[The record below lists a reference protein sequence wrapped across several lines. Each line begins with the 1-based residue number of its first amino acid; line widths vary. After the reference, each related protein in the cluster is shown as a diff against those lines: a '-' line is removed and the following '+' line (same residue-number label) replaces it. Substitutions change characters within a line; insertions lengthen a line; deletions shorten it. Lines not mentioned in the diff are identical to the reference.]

1 VTAGNR
7 TVGSRTRSWNS
18 DPVVLTVA
26 VTGAD
31 VFRENNPNIPY
42 TTAEIAESSIEAA
55 AAGATVV
62 HLHVREDDGTPSGRP
77 ELFQDVIRRI
87 RAGSALITM
96 VSTGG
101 ANDMT
106 IEQRVTGLQ
115 AAPDICG
122 VESGS
127 MNFGD
132 DTFITPPPAGRG
144 IIAAARE
151 QGIGLE
157 VEAFDVGHVVSA
169 VRWLEQGLIEPP
181 LRINLVFGVPG
192 GIDAS
197 PEALTAMLRPL
208 PPQTFWTVTCIG
220 RHHQRLLALALLH
233 GAPGIRTGLEDAVYL
248 RRAVLAPSNAALVKA
263 AVELTHSL
271 GREVAT
277 VEQTRELLGLA
288 GVAGQSP
295 A

>member
-1 VTAGNR
+1 M
-7 TVGSRTRSWNS
+7 SWNK

-42 TTAEIAESSIEAA
+42 TTAEIADSSIEAGQ
-55 AAGATVV
+55 AGATVV

-77 ELFQDVIRRI
+77 ELFKDVMERI
-87 RAGSALITM
+87 RAGSDLLTM

-101 ANDMT
+101 SAEMT
-106 IEQRVTGLQ
+106 IEERTTGLE
-115 AAPDICG
+115 AAPDISG

-132 DTFITPPPAGRG
+132 DTFITPPAAGRG
-144 IIAAARE
+144 IIERATSA
-151 QGIGLE
+151 GIALE

-169 VRWLEQGLIEPP
+169 VRWLEEGILPPP

-197 PEALTAMLRPL
+197 PEALAAMLRPL
-208 PPQTFWTVTCIG
+208 PSGTFWTVTCIG
-220 RHHQRLLALALLH
+220 RHHPRMMALALLN
-233 GAPGIRTGLEDAVYL
+233 GAPGIRTGLEDVAYI
-248 RRAVLAPSNAALVKA
+248 RRGELAASNAALVEM
-263 AVELTHSL
+263 AVGLTRAL

-277 VEQTRELLGLA
+277 REQTPELLGL
-288 GVAGQSP
+288 S
-295 A
+295 

>member
-1 VTAGNR
+1 MKA
-7 TVGSRTRSWNS
+7 WNS

-42 TTAEIAESSIEAA
+42 TTEEIATHAIEAA
-55 AAGATVV
+55 GAGATVV

-77 ELFQDVIRRI
+77 ELFVDVMERI
-87 RAGSALITM
+87 RAGSDLLTM

-101 ANDMT
+101 SNTMT
-106 IEQRVTGLQ
+106 IEERTTGLD
-115 AAPDICG
+115 ARPDLSG

-132 DTFITPPPAGRG
+132 ETFITPPPAGRG
-144 IIAAARE
+144 IAERATE
-151 QGIGLE
+151 QGIALE
-157 VEAFDVGHVVSA
+157 VETFDVGHVVSA
-169 VRWLEQGLIEPP
+169 VRWLEQGVIPPP

-197 PEALTAMLRPL
+197 PEALEAMLRPL
-208 PPQTFWTVTCIG
+208 PEGTFWTVTCIG
-220 RHHQRLLALALLH
+220 RHHQRMLGLALLR
-233 GAPGIRTGLEDAVYL
+233 GAPGIRTGLEDVAYISKGVH
-248 RRAVLAPSNAALVKA
+248 AQSNAALA
-263 AVELTHSL
+263 EMAVGLAGSL

-277 VEQTRELLGLA
+277 QDQTAELLQLG
-288 GVAGQSP
+288 
-295 A
+295 

>member
-1 VTAGNR
+1 MAGA
-7 TVGSRTRSWNS
+7 WNS

-31 VFRENNPNIPY
+31 VFRKSNPNIPY
-42 TTAEIAESSIEAA
+42 TTEEIATHAIDSGQ
-55 AAGATVV
+55 AGATVV

-77 ELFQDVIRRI
+77 ELFVDVIERI
-87 RAGSALITM
+87 RKGSDLLTM

-106 IEQRVTGLQ
+106 IDERTTGLE
-115 AAPDICG
+115 AKPDISG

-132 DTFITPPPAGRG
+132 ETFITPPPAGRG
-144 IIAAARE
+144 IVEKALS
-151 QGIGLE
+151 QGIALE
-157 VEAFDVGHVVSA
+157 VECFDVGHVVSA
-169 VRWLEQGLIEPP
+169 VEWVREGILPEP

-197 PEALTAMLRPL
+197 PEALDAMLRPL
-208 PPQTFWTVTCIG
+208 PANAFWTVTCIG
-220 RHHQRLLALALLH
+220 RHHPRMLALALLR
-233 GAPGIRTGLEDAVYL
+233 GAPGIRTGLEDTVYI
-248 RRAVLAPSNAALVKA
+248 AKGELAPDSASLCRK
-263 AVELTHSL
+263 AVELANTL

-277 VEQTRELLGLA
+277 QEQAPELLRLG
-288 GVAGQSP
+288 
-295 A
+295 

>member
-1 VTAGNR
+1 MTGQA
-7 TVGSRTRSWNS
+7 WNS
-18 DPVVLTVA
+18 RPVVLTVA

-42 TTAEIAESSIEAA
+42 TTQEIAESSIAA
-55 AAGATVV
+55 SEAGATVV

-77 ELFQDVIRRI
+77 ELFKDVMERI
-87 RAGSALITM
+87 RAGSDLLTM

-101 ANDMT
+101 SNEMT
-106 IEQRVTGLQ
+106 IEERTTGLE
-115 AAPDICG
+115 AKPDISG

-132 DTFITPPPAGRG
+132 DTFITPPKAARG
-144 IIAAARE
+144 IIERALGA
-151 QGIGLE
+151 GIDLE

-169 VRWLEQGLIEPP
+169 VRWVEEGVLPAP

-197 PEALTAMLRPL
+197 PEALAAMTRPL
-208 PPQTFWTVTCIG
+208 PSDAFWTVTCIG
-220 RHHQRLLALALLH
+220 RHHPRMLALALLN
-233 GAPGIRTGLEDAVYL
+233 GAPGIRTGLEDVAYL
-248 RRAVLAPSNAALVKA
+248 RKGVLAPSNAALVEA
-263 AVELTHSL
+263 AVDLTKAL

-277 VEQTRELLGLA
+277 REQTPELLEL
-288 GVAGQSP
+288 S
-295 A
+295 

>member
-1 VTAGNR
+1 MKA
-7 TVGSRTRSWNS
+7 WNS

-42 TTAEIAESSIEAA
+42 TTEEIANHAIGAA
-55 AAGATVV
+55 QAGATVV

-77 ELFQDVIRRI
+77 ELFQDVMDRI
-87 RAGSALITM
+87 RAGSDLLTM

-101 ANDMT
+101 SNTMT
-106 IEQRVTGLQ
+106 IEERTTGLE
-115 AAPDICG
+115 AKPDISG

-132 DTFITPPPAGRG
+132 DTFITPPAAGRG
-144 IIAAARE
+144 IVERAKSMGIA
-151 QGIGLE
+151 LE
-157 VEAFDVGHVVSA
+157 VECFDVGHVVSA
-169 VRWLEQGLIEPP
+169 VRWLEEGLLPEP

-192 GIDAS
+192 GIDAT

-208 PPQTFWTVTCIG
+208 PPETFWTVTCIG
-220 RHHQRLLALALLH
+220 RHHPRLLALALLH
-233 GAPGIRTGLEDAVYL
+233 GAPGIRTGLEDTVYL
-248 RRAVLAPSNAALVKA
+248 SRGVLAPDSASLCQKA
-263 AVELTHSL
+263 VDLAHSL

-277 VEQTRELLGLA
+277 QDQAGELLRL
-288 GVAGQSP
+288 
-295 A
+295 

>member
-1 VTAGNR
+1 MHAEVPVSGR
-7 TVGSRTRSWNS
+7 RRSWNS
-18 DPVVLTVA
+18 DPVVVTVA

-42 TTAEIAESSIEAA
+42 TTDEIAQSSIEAA
-55 AAGATVV
+55 EAGATVV

-77 ELFQDVIRRI
+77 ELFKDVIARV
-87 RAGSALITM
+87 RAGSQLVTM

-106 IEQRVTGLQ
+106 IEERTTGLQ
-115 AAPDICG
+115 AEPDLSG

-132 DTFITPPPAGRG
+132 ETFITPPPAARG
-144 IIAAARE
+144 IIDAATRS
-151 QGIGLE
+151 GIGLE
-157 VEAFDVGHVVSA
+157 VEAFDVGHVVTA
-169 VRWLEQGLIEPP
+169 VRWLEEGTIAPP

-192 GIDAS
+192 GIDAT
-197 PEALTAMLRPL
+197 PEALSAMLRPL
-208 PPQTFWTVTCIG
+208 PPETFWTVTCVG
-220 RHHQRLLALALLH
+220 RHHQRMLALALLH

-248 RRAVLAPSNAALVKA
+248 RRGVLAPSNAALVSGA
-263 AVELTHSL
+263 IDLAHAL

-277 VEQTRELLGLA
+277 SEQTRDLLGLNRA
-288 GVAGQSP
+288 TIGARP
-295 A
+295 

>member
-1 VTAGNR
+1 MRRLRA
-7 TVGSRTRSWNS
+7 WNE

-42 TTAEIAESSIEAA
+42 TTAEIAEQSIDAA
-55 AAGATVV
+55 RAGATVV

-77 ELFQDVIRRI
+77 ELFQDVITRI
-87 RAGSALITM
+87 RAGSELITM

-106 IEQRVTGLQ
+106 IEERTTGLT
-115 AAPDICG
+115 AEPDLSG

-132 DTFITPPPAGRG
+132 ETFITPPPAARG
-144 IIAAARE
+144 IIERAQQA
-151 QGIGLE
+151 GIGLE

-169 VRWLEQGLIEPP
+169 VRWLEQGVIPEPM
-181 LRINLVFGVPG
+181 RINLVFGVQG

-197 PEALTAMLRPL
+197 PEALVAMLRPL
-208 PPQTFWTVTCIG
+208 PPETFWTVTCIG
-220 RHHQRLLALALLH
+220 RHNPRMLALALLY
-233 GAPGIRTGLEDAVYL
+233 GAPGIRTGLEDVAYIS
-248 RRAVLAPSNAALVKA
+248 RGVLAPSNAALVTA
-263 AVELTHSL
+263 AVELARAV

-277 VEQTRELLGLA
+277 QEQTRSLLGLA
-288 GVAGQSP
+288 ATE
-295 A
+295 

>member
-1 VTAGNR
+1 MSA
-7 TVGSRTRSWNS
+7 WNS
-18 DPVVLTVA
+18 RPVVLTVA
-26 VTGAD
+26 VTGVD

-42 TTAEIAESSIEAA
+42 TTEEIATHAIDAA

-77 ELFQDVIRRI
+77 ELFQDAIGRI
-87 RAGSALITM
+87 RAGSDLLTM

-101 ANDMT
+101 SNTMS
-106 IEQRVTGLQ
+106 IEDRTTGLE
-115 AAPDICG
+115 ADPDISG

-132 DTFITPPPAGRG
+132 DTFITPPAAGRG
-144 IIAAARE
+144 IVARARSKGIA
-151 QGIGLE
+151 LE

-169 VRWLEQGLIEPP
+169 VRWLEEGVLGEP

-197 PEALTAMLRPL
+197 PESLAAMVRPL
-208 PPQTFWTVTCIG
+208 PPETFWTVTCVG
-220 RHHQRLLALALLH
+220 RHHPRMLALALLN

-248 RRAVLAPSNAALVKA
+248 SRGVLAPSNAALCEK
-263 AVELTHSL
+263 AVELTRAL

-277 VEQTRELLGLA
+277 QEQAPELLRL
-288 GVAGQSP
+288 
-295 A
+295 